1 MGIPKFYRWLSERYP
16 LINQELSHQVVIP
29 EFDNLYLDM
38 NGIIHNCTHGNNPN
52 TTLTEAEMFLG
63 IFRYIENVFDL
74 IRPQKVFMMAVDGC
88 APRAKMNQQRSRRF
102 RAARDL
108 ADGLKLAGERGE
120 DLPAEPFDSN
130 CITPGTAFMGRLNS
144 AIQHWARRKVADD
157 TSWQKVQVIFSGHD
171 VPGEGEHKIMEY
183 IRTVKM
189 QPGFNPNTRHCMLG
203 NDADLI
209 MLALVSHEPHFAL
222 LREKI
227 DFRANFKK
235 GTSRADKFEKSGPKE
250 FQLLHIS
257 MLRDYIAVEFS
268 DCAATL
274 AFPYDVERIID
285 DFVLMAYFVGND
297 FLPHIPC
304 LDISTGA
311 FAWLVEIYRRL
322 LSSWSSYMTNNGE
335 IDLKKLEDFFKHL
348 AVYEEK
354 AFTELEAHRASLRHT
369 AKYVSTATGSGAGG
383 SAITVANE
391 GSDVEPFDARVAGAV
406 TYSLETS
413 SEVPAHLKFH
423 DISLSVS
430 ADEEWKQV
438 ASRQM
443 SHRDPDWREKY
454 YETKLHIKPTDAAAM
469 KRLRHKYVEGI
480 IWCYHYYYHGVCS
493 WGWFY
498 PFHYAPLVCDLID
511 LESFD
516 YELSL
521 GQPFTPFEQLLAVLP
536 SLSSRL
542 LPEPFQKLML
552 DAGSPVHQYYPD
564 SFDIDMEGRR
574 NPWEGV
580 VLIPFIDEELL
591 RRAFLSIDMSLLSS
605 HERARN
611 TLGHPWIVRFTPDHP
626 SFLPAAMDDV
636 LPAVAQC
643 LSSASAFDAPKLAKG
658 IRFKPCLLSGTLTQ
672 ANARLGF
679 PSIFSMEITH
689 TVRNV
694 GVTSCGMRSKKESII
709 VHLNP
714 ANSPYLGASILPDL
728 TAADIS
734 TATLHTLVGHEILFG
749 WPYFQEGRVVG
760 ILDAQQ
766 SIFAETAHKDA
777 LSEVGALMLA
787 KGWPK
792 AASLIQD
799 SYLTSRGISVGALS
813 VVLIVAPFTGMSL
826 MAGGGAK
833 KMYSK
838 NVVEVPLQLTR
849 PFTKGFSPDSRF
861 IEIKPISSH
870 AVSALSHPEHALQ
883 QRFAL
888 GSTLMYMGGD
898 SCGPDFI
905 GRSCTVSGY
914 SKSKLLVAFK
924 VQGIQEMGSAWAAGI
939 MKQEGLRWFP
949 SFQVV
954 NILKMNAAT
963 LSKIC
968 SSVKVSCVP
977 EIESADLGLGL
988 KFEKRNL
995 CVPGF
1000 ARRNAE
1006 ERFELSEHAVVIL
1019 NAYIKYVPVFFLF
1032 VLSKM

>member
-16 LINQELSHQVVIP
+16 LINQDLSHQVVIP

-52 TTLTEAEMFLG
+52 TTLSEAEMFLG

-108 ADGLKLAGERGE
+108 ADGIKQAGERGE
-120 DLPAEPFDSN
+120 DVPAEPFDSN
-130 CITPGTAFMGRLNS
+130 CITPGTAFMGRLHS
-144 AIQHWARRKVADD
+144 AIQHWARRKVAED

-183 IRTVKM
+183 IRTIKM

-235 GTSRADKFEKSGPKE
+235 SNSRADKFEKSGPKE

-268 DCAATL
+268 DCAPTL
-274 AFPYDVERIID
+274 AFTYDVERIID

-322 LSSWSSYMTNNGE
+322 LSSWSSYMTNNGD
-335 IDLKKLEDFFKHL
+335 IDLQKLEDFFKHL

-354 AFTELEAHRASLRHT
+354 AFVELEAHRASLRHT
-369 AKYVSTATGSGAGG
+369 AKYVSTATGSGAGD

-391 GSDVEPFDARVAGAV
+391 DSDIEPFEARVAGSV
-406 TYSLETS
+406 KYSMETS

-423 DISLSVS
+423 DVSLTVS
-430 ADEEWKQV
+430 AEEEWKQV
-438 ASRQM
+438 ISRQT
-443 SHRDPDWREKY
+443 SHHDSDWREKY

-498 PFHYAPLVCDLID
+498 PFHYAPLVCDLTD
-511 LESFD
+511 LESLY

-552 DAGSPVHQYYPD
+552 DAGSPIYQYYPD
-564 SFDIDMEGRR
+564 NFDIDMEGRR

-591 RRAFLSIDMSLLSS
+591 RRAFVSIDLSSLSS

-611 TLGHPWIVRFTPDHP
+611 SLGHPWIICFTPDHP
-626 SFLPAAMDDV
+626 SFLPAALNDV
-636 LPAVAQC
+636 LPAVPNCA
-643 LSSASAFDAPKLAKG
+643 STASAFNAPTLPKG
-658 IRFKPCLLSGTLTQ
+658 TRFKPCLLPGTLTQ
-672 ANARLGF
+672 AHARLGF

-694 GVTSCGMRSKKESII
+694 GVTSCGMRSKKDSII
-709 VHLNP
+709 IHV
-714 ANSPYLGASILPDL
+714 NSSNCSYLGAPILPDL
-728 TAADIS
+728 VAGDIS
-734 TATLHTLVGHEILFG
+734 AATLHALVGQEILFD
-749 WPYFQEGRVVG
+749 WPYFREGRVVA
-760 ILDAQQ
+760 ILDSQQ
-766 SIFAETAHKDA
+766 SFFADSKQKDS
-777 LSEVGALMLA
+777 LSEVGALILG
-787 KGWPK
+787 KGWSK
-792 AASLIQD
+792 AATLIQD
-799 SYLTSRGISVGALS
+799 NYLTSRGISIGSVS

-826 MAGGGAK
+826 IAGGGAK

-838 NVVEVPLQLTR
+838 EIVEIPLQLTR

-861 IEIKPISSH
+861 IEMKPISSMS
-870 AVSALSHPEHALQ
+870 VGALSNPEEVLQ

-888 GSTLMYMGGD
+888 GSTLLYLGGD
-898 SCGPDFI
+898 SCGPEFI
-905 GRSCTVSGY
+905 GKSCTVTGY
-914 SKSKLLVAFK
+914 SNIKLLVSFK

-939 MKQEGLRWFP
+939 MKQEVSRWFP
-949 SFQVV
+949 TFQVS

-963 LSKIC
+963 LSRIC
-968 SSVKVSCVP
+968 SSLKVSCLP

-1006 ERFELSEHAVVIL
+1006 ERFELSELAVVIL
-1019 NAYIKYVPVFFLF
+1019 NAYRKCAFFAFVFTPI
-1032 VLSKM
+1032 

>member
-1 MGIPKFYRWLSERYP
+1 
-16 LINQELSHQVVIP
+16 
-29 EFDNLYLDM
+29 M

-52 TTLTEAEMFLG
+52 TTLSEAEMFLG

-108 ADGLKLAGERGE
+108 ADSMKQAGERGE
-120 DLPAEPFDSN
+120 EVPAEPFDSN
-130 CITPGTAFMGRLNS
+130 CITPGTAFMGRLHS
-144 AIQHWARRKVADD
+144 ALLYWTRRKVAEDS
-157 TSWQKVQVIFSGHD
+157 SWQKIQVIFSGHD

-227 DFRANFKK
+227 DFKANFRKSP
-235 GTSRADKFEKSGPKE
+235 SRADKFEKSGPKE

-274 AFPYDVERIID
+274 SFPYDVERIID

-322 LSSWSSYMTNNGE
+322 LSSWSSYMTNNGD
-335 IDLKKLEDFFKHL
+335 IDLQKLEQFFKHL

-369 AKYVSTATGSGAGG
+369 AKYVSTSTGSGAGN
-383 SAITVANE
+383 ATVSVAGE
-391 GSDVEPFDARVAGAV
+391 DSDVESFENRVTGAV
-406 TYSLETS
+406 TYSLQTS
-413 SEVPAHLKFH
+413 SEVPPHLKFH

-430 ADEEWKQV
+430 AEEEWKQV
-438 ASRQM
+438 ASRQT

-454 YETKLHIKPTDAAAM
+454 YESKLHIKPTDEAAL
-469 KRLRHKYVEGI
+469 KRLRHKYIEGV

-498 PFHYAPLVCDLID
+498 PFHYAPLVCDLTD
-511 LESFD
+511 LESLD
-516 YELSL
+516 YELLL
-521 GQPFTPFEQLLAVLP
+521 GKPFTPFEQLLAVLP

-552 DAGSPVHQYYPD
+552 DAGSPIRQYYPD
-564 SFDIDMEGRR
+564 NFDIDMEGRR

-591 RRAFLSIDMSLLSS
+591 RRAFLSIDMTRLSS

-611 TLGHPWIVRFTPDHP
+611 ALGHPWILRFSPDTP
-626 SFLPAAMDDV
+626 SFLPAAIEDV
-636 LPAVAQC
+636 LPAVSQC
-643 LSSASAFDAPKLAKG
+643 ASTASAFDAPKLAKG
-658 IRFKPCLLSGTLTQ
+658 IRFKPCLLPGTLTQ
-672 ANARLGF
+672 AHARLGF

-709 VHLNP
+709 VHLN
-714 ANSPYLGASILPDL
+714 ASRCSFVGSSVLPDL
-728 TAADIS
+728 TARDVSA
-734 TATLHTLVGHEILFG
+734 ATLHSLVGKEILFG
-749 WPYFQEGRVVG
+749 WPYFREGRVVA

-766 SIFAETAHKDA
+766 SFFADPKQKDS
-777 LSEVGALMLA
+777 LSELGALILA
-787 KGWPK
+787 KGWSK
-792 AASLIQD
+792 AASLIQE
-799 SYLTSRGISVGALS
+799 SYLSSKGISVGDVG
-813 VVLIVAPFTGMSL
+813 VVLVVSPFTGMSL
-826 MAGGGAK
+826 VAGGGAK

-838 NVVEVPLQLTR
+838 DVVEIPLQLTR
-849 PFTKGFSPDSRF
+849 PFSDGFIPDTRF
-861 IEIKPISSH
+861 VEIKPVSS
-870 AVSALSHPEHALQ
+870 SSICALPNPEEALQ

-888 GSTLMYMGGD
+888 GSTLLYLGGD
-898 SCGPDFI
+898 ACGPEFI
-905 GRSCTVSGY
+905 GRSCSVTGY
-914 SKSKLLVAFK
+914 ARSKLVVLFR
-924 VQGIQEMGSAWAAGI
+924 VQGMQEMGSAWAASI
-939 MKQEGLRWFP
+939 MKQEVTRWFP
-949 SFQVV
+949 TFQVSS
-954 NILKMNAAT
+954 ILKMNAAT
-963 LSKIC
+963 LSRVC
-968 SSVKVSCVP
+968 SSLKVSCLP

-1000 ARRNAE
+1000 ARKNAD
-1006 ERFELSEHAVVIL
+1006 ERFELSEHAVLIL
-1019 NAYIKYVPVFFLF
+1019 NAYRKYAIFVF
-1032 VLSKM
+1032 VLSFKFLLFDYLCFKV